1 MALTPDFIR
10 RNVPVLSTGTLT
22 VGAGTL
28 VALGLLLGG
37 GAQQDFDRRSDYD
50 KSEYMV
56 PMRDGVRLF
65 TIVYTPRDTSKQYP
79 IMLYRTPYSI
89 RPYGPDEYRS
99 PLGPTEQFD
108 RDGYI
113 FVFQDARGTYRSE
126 GVFQVI
132 KPLNGPD
139 AAPTDADESTDNHDT
154 IEWVLNN
161 IPNHNGRV
169 GQWGISYS
177 GWQTVMG
184 MVDAHPA
191 LKASSPQASPS
202 DMFIGDDWHH
212 NGAFRLMYAFS
223 WLSNNARRRDEPTE
237 QRSRRFDYGT
247 PWGYDFFLDIGP
259 LARINELFFHNDV
272 PAWNEFMEHGA
283 YDDYW
288 QNQNALLSLDDITH
302 PVLNVAGWFDAEDF
316 YGPMS
321 IYYTLEEVNAV
332 NQSTLVVGPWLHG
345 GWRAM
350 SGAFLG
356 CISFDSATSETF
368 QSEVQYPFFS
378 HFLRDEGDWEGTE
391 AIVFETGANVWRHFD
406 RWPPPGAERT
416 PLYFGADGTLSW
428 DAPSAGTVMGGGASG
443 EPGGATGEPDAA
455 TGTNAY
461 DEYVSDPDKPVPFS
475 AEYRTTQ
482 GHLWMIEDQRF
493 AATRPDVLVY
503 ESEVLTEDVTIAGP
517 IIATLHASTSGT
529 DSDWIVK
536 LIDVFPGDTPNRP
549 DCPVPMGDFQMLLA
563 GEVFRAKFRN
573 SYERPEP
580 MVPAEP
586 TRIEFD
592 LRDRFHTFKAGHR
605 IMVQV
610 QSSWFPVI
618 DRNPQTFVDIY
629 AATEEDFQA
638 ATQKIYRSARLPSHL
653 TLGVL
658 RRD

>member
-1 MALTPDFIR
+1 MKPLARAAAI
-10 RNVPVLSTGTLT
+10 
-22 VGAGTL
+22 AAL
-28 VALGLLLGG
+28 VAALAAVVSVAPS
-37 GAQQDFDRRSDYD
+37 GAAAAQEPFDARDHYA
-50 KSEYMV
+50 KTEYMV
-56 PMRDGVRLF
+56 PMRDGVELF
-65 TIVYTPRDTSKQYP
+65 TIVYRPRDTSKQYP
-79 IMLYRTPYSI
+79 IMLFRTPYSI
-89 RPYGPDEYRS
+89 GPYGPDAYRR

-126 GVFQVI
+126 GEFQVI

-139 AAPTDADESTDNHDT
+139 AGPADADESTDNYDT

-161 IPNHNGRV
+161 VPDHNGRV
-169 GQWGISYS
+169 GQWGISYP

-184 MVDAHPA
+184 MVNAHPA

-212 NGAFRLMYAFS
+212 NGAFRLMYAFA

-237 QRSRRFDYGT
+237 QRGRRFDYGT

-259 LARINELFFHNDV
+259 LSNINELFFHDDV

-288 QNQNALLSLDDITH
+288 QNQNALVSLDDITH

-316 YGPMS
+316 YGPTS
-321 IYYTLEEVNAV
+321 IYYTLEEKNPA
-332 NQSTLVVGPWLHG
+332 NQSTLAVGPWLHG
-345 GWRAM
+345 GWRSM
-350 SGAFLG
+350 SGESLG
-356 CISFDSATSETF
+356 CIGFGSATSETF
-368 QSEVQYPFFS
+368 QREVQYPFFN
-378 HFLRDEGDWEGTE
+378 HFLRDAGDWEGTE
-391 AIVFETGANVWRHFD
+391 AIVFETGTNEWRRFD
-406 RWPPPGAERT
+406 RWPPPGIERRS
-416 PLYFGADGTLSW
+416 LYFGADGTLSW
-428 DAPSAGTVMGGGASG
+428 DAPSDGAARSAGAPSARPAAAGTEAS
-443 EPGGATGEPDAA
+443 
-455 TGTNAY
+455 
-461 DEYVSDPDKPVPFS
+461 DEYVSDPDRPVPFS

-503 ESEVLTEDVTIAGP
+503 ESEVLTEDVTIAGS
-517 IIATLHASTSGT
+517 IIATLYASTTGT
-529 DSDWIVK
+529 DADWIVK
-536 LIDVFPGDTPNRP
+536 LIDVLPGDTPNNP
-549 DCPVPMGDFQMLLA
+549 GCPVPMGDFQMLLA

-573 SYERPEP
+573 SYENPEP
-580 MVPAEP
+580 MVPGEP

-629 AATEEDFQA
+629 TATEEDFQA
-638 ATQKIYRSARLPSHL
+638 ATQTIYRSPDLPSHL
-653 TLGVL
+653 TLGIL
-658 RRD
+658 RFD

>member
-1 MALTPDFIR
+1 MNQRIFA
-10 RNVPVLSTGTLT
+10 VL
-22 VGAGTL
+22 GAL
-28 VALGLLLGG
+28 VALVVLAVAVLLMQPDADLDPS
-37 GAQQDFDRRSDYD
+37 GAFGTGDGSDAGSSYDARAHYD
-50 KSEYMV
+50 KTEYMV
-56 PMRDGVRLF
+56 PMRDGANLY
-65 TIVYTPRDTSKQYP
+65 TIVYTPKDTSRQHP
-79 IMLYRTPYSI
+79 IMLFRTPYSI
-89 RPYGPDEYRS
+89 RPYEPDEYRD

-113 FVFQDARGTYRSE
+113 FVYQDARGTYRSE
-126 GVFQVI
+126 GTFQVI

-139 AAPTDADESTDNHDT
+139 AGPTDADESTDNYDT
-154 IEWVLNN
+154 IEWVLEN

-169 GQWGISYS
+169 GQWGISYP

-191 LKASSPQASPS
+191 LAASSPQASPS

-212 NGAFRLMYAFS
+212 NGAFRLMYAFG
-223 WLSNNARRRDEPTE
+223 WLSRNARRRDQPTE
-237 QRSRRFDYGT
+237 ARAGSFDYGT

-259 LARINELFFHNDV
+259 LSNINEQFFHDDV
-272 PAWNEFMEHGA
+272 PAWNEFMDNGTYNE
-283 YDDYW
+283 YW

-321 IYYTLEEVNAV
+321 IYYTMEEKNRT

-345 GWRAM
+345 GWRSM
-350 SGAFLG
+350 SGAELG
-356 CISFDSATSETF
+356 CVGFGTATSDTF
-368 QSEVQYPFFS
+368 QNEVQYPFFN

-391 AIVFETGANVWRHFD
+391 AIVFETGANQWRRFEQ
-406 RWPPPGAERT
+406 WPPPGAART
-416 PLYFGADGTLSW
+416 ALYFGPNGTLSW
-428 DAPSAGTVMGGGASG
+428 DAPSDAEGGT
-443 EPGGATGEPDAA
+443 
-455 TGTNAY
+455 Y
-461 DEYVSDPDKPVPFS
+461 DQYVSDPAKPVPFS
-475 AEYRTTQ
+475 AEYRTSQ

-529 DSDWIVK
+529 DSDFIVK
-536 LIDVFPGDTPNRP
+536 LIDVYPGDTPNN
-549 DCPVPMGDFQMLLA
+549 DNCPVPMGDFQMLLA
-563 GEVFRAKFRN
+563 GEVFRAKFRS
-573 SYERPEP
+573 SYENPSP
-580 MVPAEP
+580 MTPGEP
-586 TRIEFD
+586 TRVEFD

-629 AATEEDFQA
+629 TATEDDFQA
-638 ATQKIYRSARLPSHL
+638 ATQRIYRSAELPSHL
-653 TLGVL
+653 TVGVL

>member
-1 MALTPDFIR
+1 MVAALA
-10 RNVPVLSTGTLT
+10 VVLSIAPS
-22 VGAGTL
+22 GA
-28 VALGLLLGG
+28 AA
-37 GAQQDFDRRSDYD
+37 AQEPFAARDHYA

-56 PMRDGVRLF
+56 PMRDGVELF

-79 IMLYRTPYSI
+79 IMLFRTPYSI
-89 RPYGPDEYRS
+89 GPYGPDGYRS

-126 GVFQVI
+126 GEFQVI
-132 KPLNGPD
+132 KPLNRPD
-139 AAPTDADESTDNHDT
+139 AGPTDADESTDNYDT
-154 IEWVLNN
+154 IDWVLSNV
-161 IPNHNGRV
+161 PNHNGRV
-169 GQWGISYS
+169 GQWGISYP

-184 MVDAHPA
+184 MVNAHPA

-212 NGAFRLMYAFS
+212 NGAFRLMYAFA
-223 WLSNNARRRDEPTE
+223 WLSNNARRRDAPTE
-237 QRSRRFDYGT
+237 QRRRRFDYGT

-259 LARINELFFHNDV
+259 LANINELFFHNDV

-288 QNQNALLSLDDITH
+288 QNQNALVSLDDITH

-321 IYYTLEEVNAV
+321 IYYTLEEMNPA
-332 NQSTLVVGPWLHG
+332 NQSTLVVGPWQHG
-345 GWRAM
+345 GWRSM
-350 SGAFLG
+350 SGESLG
-356 CISFDSATSETF
+356 CIGFDSSTSETF
-368 QSEVQYPFFS
+368 ESDVQYPFFN
-378 HFLRDEGDWEGTE
+378 HFLRDAGGWEGTE
-391 AIVFETGANVWRHFD
+391 AIVFETGTNEWRRFD
-406 RWPPPGAERT
+406 QWPPPGVERRS
-416 PLYFGADGTLSW
+416 LYFGADGTLSW
-428 DAPSAGTVMGGGASG
+428 DAPAAGAGRTGGVSSGRSAAGT
-443 EPGGATGEPDAA
+443 E
-455 TGTNAY
+455 AY
-461 DEYVSDPDKPVPFS
+461 DEYISDPGRPVPFS

-503 ESEVLTEDVTIAGP
+503 ESEVLTEDVTIAGS
-517 IIATLHASTSGT
+517 IIATLYASTTGT
-529 DSDWIVK
+529 DADWIVK
-536 LIDVFPGDTPNRP
+536 LIDVLPGDTPNNP

-573 SYERPEP
+573 SYEHPEP
-580 MVPAEP
+580 MVPGEP

-592 LRDRFHTFKAGHR
+592 LRDRFHTFQAGHR

-629 AATEEDFQA
+629 TATEEDFQT
-638 ATQKIYRSARLPSHL
+638 ATQTIYRSPEMPSHL
-653 TLGVL
+653 TLGIL
-658 RRD
+658 RRN

>member
-1 MALTPDFIR
+1 MKPFAQAA
-10 RNVPVLSTGTLT
+10 VV
-22 VGAGTL
+22 AAL
-28 VALGLLLGG
+28 VAALAAAVSIAPSGSAS
-37 GAQQDFDRRSDYD
+37 AQEPFAARDHYA
-50 KSEYMV
+50 KSEHMV
-56 PMRDGVRLF
+56 PMRDGVKLF
-65 TIVYTPRDTSKQYP
+65 TIVYTPRDTSKRYP
-79 IMLYRTPYSI
+79 IMLFRTPYSI
-89 RPYGPDEYRS
+89 GPYGPDGYRR

-126 GVFQVI
+126 GEFQVI
-132 KPLNGPD
+132 KPLNRPG
-139 AAPTDADESTDNHDT
+139 AGPTDADESTDNYDT

-161 IPNHNGRV
+161 VPNHNGRV
-169 GQWGISYS
+169 GQWGISYP

-184 MVDAHPA
+184 MVNAHPA

-212 NGAFRLMYAFS
+212 NGAFRLMYAFA

-237 QRSRRFDYGT
+237 QRGRRFDYGT

-259 LARINELFFHNDV
+259 LANINEFFFHNDV
-272 PAWNEFMEHGA
+272 PAWNEFMEHGV

-288 QNQNALLSLDDITH
+288 QNQNALVSLDDITH

-321 IYYTLEEVNAV
+321 IYYTLEEMNPA
-332 NQSTLVVGPWLHG
+332 NQSTLVVGPWRHG
-345 GWRAM
+345 GWRSM
-350 SGAFLG
+350 SGESLG
-356 CISFDSATSETF
+356 CIGFDAATSETF
-368 QSEVQYPFFS
+368 ESDLQYPFFN
-378 HFLRDEGDWEGTE
+378 HFLRDAGDWEGTE
-391 AIVFETGANVWRHFD
+391 AIVFETGTNEWRRFD
-406 RWPPPGAERT
+406 QWPPPGVERRS
-416 PLYFGADGTLSW
+416 LYFGADGTLSW
-428 DAPSAGTVMGGGASG
+428 DAPSANPARTGGTSG
-443 EPGGATGEPDAA
+443 AA
-455 TGTNAY
+455 TVAGTEAY
-461 DEYVSDPDKPVPFS
+461 DEYISDPDRPVPFS

-503 ESEVLTEDVTIAGP
+503 ESEVLTEDVTIAGS
-517 IIATLHASTSGT
+517 IIATLYASTTGT

-536 LIDVFPGDTPNRP
+536 LIDVLPGDTPNNP

-573 SYERPEP
+573 SYENPEP
-580 MVPAEP
+580 MVPGEP

-592 LRDRFHTFKAGHR
+592 LRDRFHTFQAGHR

-629 AATEEDFQA
+629 TATEEDFEA
-638 ATQKIYRSARLPSHL
+638 ATQTIYRSPELPSHL
-653 TLGVL
+653 TLGIL

>member
-1 MALTPDFIR
+1 MR
-10 RNVPVLSTGTLT
+10 SRNRLLVL
-22 VGAGTL
+22 ACP
-28 VALGLLLGG
+28 LGG
-37 GAQQDFDRRSDYD
+37 VAVLAAALAAAAPQDAFDARAHYD
-50 KSEYMV
+50 KAEYMV
-56 PMRDGVRLF
+56 PMRDGVRLYS
-65 TIVYTPRDTSKQYP
+65 IVYTPKDAARRYP
-79 IMLYRTPYSI
+79 VMLFRTPYSI
-89 RPYGPDEYRS
+89 RPYEPDQYRR

-126 GVFQVI
+126 GSFQVI

-139 AAPTDADESTDNHDT
+139 AGPTDADESTDNWDT
-154 IEWVLNN
+154 IDWVLNN

-169 GQWGISYS
+169 GQWGISYP

-184 MVDAHPA
+184 MVGAHPA

-212 NGAFRLMYAFS
+212 NGAFRLMYAFA
-223 WLSNNARRRDEPTE
+223 WLSNNARRRDLPTTE
-237 QRSRRFDYGT
+237 GNQRFDYGT

-259 LARINELFFHNDV
+259 VARINELFFHDDV

-283 YDDYW
+283 YDAYW
-288 QNQNALLSLDDITH
+288 QDQNALLRLDGITH

-316 YGPMS
+316 YGPTS
-321 IYYTLEEVNAV
+321 IYYTLEEKNPI

-345 GWRAM
+345 GWRSM
-350 SGAFLG
+350 SGESLG
-356 CISFDSATSETF
+356 CIGFGEATSETF
-368 QSEVQYPFFS
+368 QNEVQYPFFS
-378 HFLRDEGDWEGTE
+378 HYLRDEGDWAGSE
-391 AIVFETGANVWRHFD
+391 AIVFETGTNEWRRFD
-406 RWPPPGAERT
+406 RWPPPGVERRE
-416 PLYFGADGTLSW
+416 LYLGPAGTLSW
-428 DAPSAGTVMGGGASG
+428 EGPAGDGS
-443 EPGGATGEPDAA
+443 DS
-455 TGTNAY
+455 Y
-461 DEYVSDPDKPVPFS
+461 LSDPDKPVPFS

-503 ESEVLTEDVTIAGP
+503 ESDVLSDDVTIAGP
-517 IIATLHASTSGT
+517 IIATLYASTSGT
-529 DSDWIVK
+529 DADFIVK
-536 LIDVFPGDTPNRP
+536 LIDVLPGDTPDNP

-573 SYERPEP
+573 SYESPEA
-580 MVPAEP
+580 MVPDRP

-592 LRDRFHTFKAGHR
+592 LHDRFHTFKAGHR

-629 AATEEDFQA
+629 TATEDDFRA
-638 ATQKIYRSARLPSHL
+638 ATQRIYRSAELPSHL

-658 RRD
+658 RGR

>member
-1 MALTPDFIR
+1 MALVPDFIR
-10 RNVPVLSTGTLT
+10 RNVPVLSSGTLT

-28 VALGLLLGG
+28 VALGLLVGA
-37 GAQQDFDRRSDYD
+37 GAQQDFDPRGEYD

-65 TIVYTPRDTSKQYP
+65 TIVYTPRDTSKRYP

-89 RPYGPDEYRS
+89 RPYGPDEYRR

-126 GVFQVI
+126 GTFQVI

-139 AAPTDADESTDNHDT
+139 AAPTDTDESTDNYDT

-184 MVDAHPA
+184 MVNAHPA

-321 IYYTLEEVNAV
+321 IYYTLEEVNAD

-345 GWRAM
+345 GWRGM
-350 SGAFLG
+350 SGVSLG
-356 CISFDSATSETF
+356 CVGFDSPTSETF
-368 QSEVQYPFFS
+368 QSEVRLP
-378 HFLRDEGDWEGTE
+378 HLGDLPER
-391 AIVFETGANVWRHFD
+391 GA
-406 RWPPPGAERT
+406 
-416 PLYFGADGTLSW
+416 
-428 DAPSAGTVMGGGASG
+428 
-443 EPGGATGEPDAA
+443 
-455 TGTNAY
+455 
-461 DEYVSDPDKPVPFS
+461 VS
-475 AEYRTTQ
+475 
-482 GHLWMIEDQRF
+482 
-493 AATRPDVLVY
+493 VLQ
-503 ESEVLTEDVTIAGP
+503 P
-517 IIATLHASTSGT
+517 
-529 DSDWIVK
+529 
-536 LIDVFPGDTPNRP
+536 
-549 DCPVPMGDFQMLLA
+549 LLA
-563 GEVFRAKFRN
+563 RRRRMGRN
-573 SYERPEP
+573 RG
-580 MVPAEP
+580 
-586 TRIEFD
+586 
-592 LRDRFHTFKAGHR
+592 DR
-605 IMVQV
+605 
-610 QSSWFPVI
+610 
-618 DRNPQTFVDIY
+618 
-629 AATEEDFQA
+629 
-638 ATQKIYRSARLPSHL
+638 L
-653 TLGVL
+653 
-658 RRD
+658 

>member
-1 MALTPDFIR
+1 MKPLAQAAMIAA
-10 RNVPVLSTGTLT
+10 VV
-22 VGAGTL
+22 ATL
-28 VALGLLLGG
+28 VAAMSLAPSDVAT
-37 GAQQDFDRRSDYD
+37 AQEPFDVRDHYV

-56 PMRDGVRLF
+56 PMRDGVELF
-65 TIVYTPRDTSKQYP
+65 TIVYTPSDTSKQYP
-79 IMLYRTPYSI
+79 IMLFRTPYSI
-89 RPYGPDEYRS
+89 GPYGPDAYRS

-113 FVFQDARGTYRSE
+113 FVFQDARGTYRS
-126 GVFQVI
+126 GGTFQVI

-139 AAPTDADESTDNHDT
+139 AAPDTADESTDNYDT
-154 IEWVLNN
+154 IEWVLSN

-169 GQWGISYS
+169 GQWGISYP

-184 MVDAHPA
+184 MVNAHPA
-191 LKASSPQASPS
+191 LQASSPQASPS

-212 NGAFRLMYAFS
+212 NGAFRLMYAFA
-223 WLSNNARRRDEPTE
+223 WLSNNARRRDQPTE
-237 QRSRRFDYGT
+237 QRNRRFDYGT

-259 LARINELFFHNDV
+259 LANINELFFHNDV

-288 QNQNALLSLDDITH
+288 QNQNALVSLEDITH

-316 YGPMS
+316 YGPTS
-321 IYYTLEEVNAV
+321 IYYTLEETNPT

-345 GWRAM
+345 GWRSM
-350 SGAFLG
+350 SGASLG
-356 CISFDSATSETF
+356 CIGFDTATSETF
-368 QSEVQYPFFS
+368 QGEMQYPFFS

-391 AIVFETGANVWRHFD
+391 AIVFETGTNEWRRFD
-406 RWPPPGAERT
+406 RWPPPGVEHRS
-416 PLYFGADGTLSW
+416 LYFGADGSLSW
-428 DAPSAGTVMGGGASG
+428 DAPSATPATASISASPSAAATAGDASG
-443 EPGGATGEPDAA
+443 KPGAVVNPET
-455 TGTNAY
+455 Y
-461 DEYVSDPDKPVPFS
+461 DEYISDPAKPVPFS

-503 ESEVLTEDVTIAGP
+503 ESEVLTEEVTIAGP

-529 DSDWIVK
+529 DADWIVK
-536 LIDVFPGDTPNRP
+536 LIDVLPGDTPDNP

-573 SYERPEP
+573 SYESPEP
-580 MVPAEP
+580 MVPGEP

-629 AATEEDFQA
+629 TATEENFQT
-638 ATQKIYRSARLPSHL
+638 ATQTIYRSPELPSHL
-653 TLGVL
+653 TLGIL

>member
-1 MALTPDFIR
+1 MRI
-10 RNVPVLSTGTLT
+10 
-22 VGAGTL
+22 GA
-28 VALGLLLGG
+28 LLGFLMLAVTAAPPAVPAPG
-37 GAQQDFDRRSDYD
+37 PQAFDPREHYD
-50 KSEYMV
+50 KTEYMV
-56 PMRDGVRLF
+56 PMRDDIELY
-65 TIVYTPRDTSKQYP
+65 TIVYTPKDTSRRYP
-79 IMLYRTPYSI
+79 IMLFRTPYSI
-89 RPYGPDEYRS
+89 RPYEPDAYRR

-113 FVFQDARGTYRSE
+113 FVYQDARGTYRSE
-126 GVFQVI
+126 GEFRVI

-139 AAPTDADESTDNHDT
+139 AGPTDADESTDNYDT

-169 GQWGISYS
+169 GQWGISYP

-184 MVDAHPA
+184 MVGAHPA

-212 NGAFRLMYAFS
+212 NGAFRLMYAFG
-223 WLSNNARRRDEPTE
+223 WLSRNARRRDVPTE
-237 QRSRRFDYGT
+237 ARAGAFDYGT

-259 LARINELFFHNDV
+259 ISNINEQFFHDDV
-272 PAWNEFMEHGA
+272 PAWNEFMEHGT
-283 YDDYW
+283 YDEYW

-321 IYYTLEEVNAV
+321 IYYTMEEENPV

-345 GWRAM
+345 GWRSM
-350 SGAFLG
+350 DGTSLG
-356 CISFDSATSETF
+356 CIGFDDATSRTF
-368 QSEVQYPFFS
+368 QDEVQHPFFS
-378 HFLRDEGDWEGTE
+378 HYLRDEGEWAGTE
-391 AIVFETGANVWRHFD
+391 AIVFETGSNQWRRFD
-406 RWPPPGAERT
+406 QWPPPGVERT
-416 PLYFGADGTLSW
+416 PLYLGPGGTLSW
-428 DAPSAGTVMGGGASG
+428 TAP
-443 EPGGATGEPDAA
+443 AA
-455 TGTNAY
+455 TGAAGAF
-461 DEYVSDPDKPVPFS
+461 DEYISDPDKPVPFS

-517 IIATLHASTSGT
+517 IIATLHASTTGT
-529 DSDWIVK
+529 DSDFIVK
-536 LIDVFPGDTPNRP
+536 LIDVYPGDAPNN
-549 DCPVPMGDFQMLLA
+549 DACPVPMGDFQMLLA

-573 SYERPEP
+573 SYETPSP
-580 MVPAEP
+580 MVPGEP
-586 TRIEFD
+586 TRLEFD

-629 AATEEDFQA
+629 NATEDDFRA
-638 ATQKIYRSARLPSHL
+638 ATQRVYRSAELPSHI

-658 RRD
+658 RRN

>member
-1 MALTPDFIR
+1 MTLVPRLTR
-10 RNVPVLSTGTLT
+10 RNLPGLT
-22 VGAGTL
+22 ARAMSVGAGAL
-28 VALGLLLGG
+28 VALSVLGGG
-37 GAQQDFDRRSDYD
+37 GAQQDFDPRDHYD

-56 PMRDGVRLF
+56 PMRDGVELF
-65 TIVYTPRDTSKQYP
+65 TIAYTPRDTSKQYP
-79 IMLYRTPYSI
+79 IMLFRTPYSI

-126 GVFQVI
+126 GTFQVI
-132 KPLNGPD
+132 KPLNGAD
-139 AAPTDADESTDNHDT
+139 AGPTDTDESTDNYNT
-154 IEWVLNN
+154 IEWALNN

-169 GQWGISYS
+169 GQWGISYP

-184 MVDAHPA
+184 MVNAHPA

-212 NGAFRLMYAFS
+212 NGAFRLMYAFA
-223 WLSNNARRRDEPTE
+223 WLSNNARQRDAPTE

-321 IYYTLEEVNAV
+321 IYYTLEETNPV

-345 GWRAM
+345 GWHSM
-350 SGAFLG
+350 SGASLG
-356 CISFDSATSETF
+356 CISFDSTTSETF

-391 AIVFETGANVWRHFD
+391 AIVFETGANEWRRFD
-406 RWPPPGAERT
+406 RWPAPGVERR

-428 DAPSAGTVMGGGASG
+428 DAPTAGAVTSGGASG
-443 EPGGATGEPDAA
+443 GPAA
-455 TGTNAY
+455 AAGTDAY
-461 DEYVSDPDKPVPFS
+461 DEYLSDPAKPVPFS
-475 AEYRTTQ
+475 AEYCTTQ

-503 ESEVLTEDVTIAGP
+503 ESDILTEDLTIAGP

-529 DSDWIVK
+529 DADWIVK
-536 LIDVFPGDTPNRP
+536 LIDVLPGDTPDNP

-573 SYERPEP
+573 SYETPEP
-580 MVPAEP
+580 LVPGQP
-586 TRIEFD
+586 SRIEFD

-605 IMVQV
+605 IMVQI

-629 AATEEDFQA
+629 SATEEDFQK
-638 ATQKIYRSARLPSHL
+638 ATQKIYRSADLPSHV

-658 RRD
+658 R

>member
-1 MALTPDFIR
+1 MSSGRRIFAVLGAAAAIAALAFAD
-10 RNVPVLSTGTLT
+10 L
-22 VGAGTL
+22 GA
-28 VALGLLLGG
+28 A
-37 GAQQDFDRRSDYD
+37 AQQDFNPRDRYD

-56 PMRDGVRLF
+56 EMRDGVNLF
-65 TIVYTPRDTSKQYP
+65 TIVYTPRDTSEQYP
-79 IMLYRTPYSI
+79 IMLFRTPYSI

-113 FVFQDARGTYRSE
+113 FVFQDARGTYRS
-126 GVFQVI
+126 GGTFQVI

-139 AAPTDADESTDNHDT
+139 AGPADADESTDNYDT

-169 GQWGISYS
+169 GQWGISYP

-184 MVDAHPA
+184 MVNAHTA
-191 LKASSPQASPS
+191 LKESSPQASPS

-212 NGAFRLMYAFS
+212 NGAFRLMYAFA

-237 QRSRRFDYGT
+237 QRNRRFDYGT
-247 PWGYDFFLDIGP
+247 PWGYDFFLDLGP
-259 LARINELFFHNDV
+259 VARINELFFHNDV

-283 YDDYW
+283 YDEYW
-288 QNQNALLSLDDITH
+288 QNQNALLSLDNITH
-302 PVLNVAGWFDAEDF
+302 PVLSVAGWFDAEDF

-321 IYYTLEEVNAV
+321 IYYTLEEKNPT

-345 GWRAM
+345 GWRSM
-350 SGAFLG
+350 SGASLG
-356 CISFDSATSETF
+356 CIRFDTATSETF
-368 QSEVQYPFFS
+368 QSEVQHPFFS
-378 HFLRDEGDWEGTE
+378 HFLRDEGTWEGTE
-391 AIVFETGANVWRHFD
+391 AIAFETGANEWQRFD
-406 RWPPPGAERT
+406 QWPPPGVERR

-428 DAPSAGTVMGGGASG
+428 DAPSAGA
-443 EPGGATGEPDAA
+443 GATNA
-455 TGTNAY
+455 TGAGAPGERTGAGSQAY
-461 DEYVSDPDKPVPFS
+461 DEYISDPGKPVPFS

-536 LIDVFPGDTPNRP
+536 LIDVYPGDTRANP

-573 SYERPEP
+573 GYENPVP
-580 MVPAEP
+580 MVPGEP

-629 AATEEDFQA
+629 AATEDDFRA
-638 ATQKIYRSARLPSHL
+638 ATQKVFRSSELPSHL